1 MEKQLF
7 TFFGVGGTRLTKFFV
22 GVVLRKRFY
31 SEEKGKPKR
40 EPDNLQG
47 RDNETCLTLND
58 FMRKTEEPALLV
70 LWL

>member
-7 TFFGVGGTRLTKFFV
+7 TFFGVGVTHSTKSFV
-22 GVVLRKRFY
+22 TVVSRKEFY
-31 SEEKGKPKR
+31 SEEKRKPKR

-47 RDNETCLTLND
+47 RDDSNRLTLND
-58 FMRKTEEPALLV
+58 FMRKTEAPAFLV